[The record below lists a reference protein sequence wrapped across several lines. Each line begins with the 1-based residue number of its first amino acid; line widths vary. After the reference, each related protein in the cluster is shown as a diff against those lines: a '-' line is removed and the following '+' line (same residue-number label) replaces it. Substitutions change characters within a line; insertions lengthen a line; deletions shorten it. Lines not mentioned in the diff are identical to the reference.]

1 MTASFGPPGPAV
13 IRELKNATELAA
25 WARNE
30 GFRHLRPS
38 FWHVTVILTDISS
51 PTPELDSHEL
61 HIKTGHDRQVR
72 HMGGL
77 IALSFQSSALMGR
90 HNVLREA
97 GGRWDYSIYRP
108 HVSFTPNDGRN
119 LDVRPF
125 DVLIGRASFRGRVC
139 QYVLIS

>member
-13 IRELKNATELAA
+13 IRALKNATELAV
-25 WARNE
+25 WAHNE
-30 GFRHLRPS
+30 GFCHLRPS

-51 PTPELDSHEL
+51 TIPKLDPHEL
-61 HIKTGHDRQVR
+61 HIEPSHDRQVR
-72 HMGGL
+72 RMGRL
-77 IALSFQSSALMGR
+77 IALSFQSSALMAR

-108 HVSFTPNDGRN
+108 HVSFTPNDGQN

-125 DVLIGRASFRGRVC
+125 DGPLIFGPEALG
-139 QYVLIS
+139 